1 MKPAAQPKI
10 LKAFLRLVFDFHLGL
25 SKSKF
30 WQVLGI
36 SFRFQQKECYD
47 QVPDIMG
54 TVKAA
59 QAVAKDARSA
69 FSLAAQ
75 AKAAA
80 KKAAGPKLPKA
91 AKSKAAP
98 KAPQEVAPNG
108 GAWTQ
113 LLNLYQTPCL
123 WSVLQNL

>member
-1 MKPAAQPKI
+1 M
-10 LKAFLRLVFDFHLGL
+10 
-25 SKSKF
+25 
-30 WQVLGI
+30 
-36 SFRFQQKECYD
+36 
-47 QVPDIMG
+47 
-54 TVKAA
+54 
-59 QAVAKDARSA
+59 AKDARSA

-108 GAWTQ
+108 GA
-113 LLNLYQTPCL
+113 
-123 WSVLQNL
+123 